1 MIFLKNFIKF
11 LFCKILF
18 RVQYYNI
25 ENLQKYDKFLI
36 CPNHS
41 SIFDPFFIYSIS
53 NNLSIMAKSEI
64 FKNKLIAKILKHYN
78 IFPVDR
84 KKVDFKS
91 LLKALSVFN
100 NDSCTLLI
108 FPEGGVI
115 KNKED
120 IGKKFHNGASF
131 ISAKLNIPIV
141 PVFITRRPKLFS
153 KVEVIFGKPIFMDKN
168 LLKNKN
174 DLKISSKNLINIIYN
189 LKNKSSN

>member
-1 MIFLKNFIKF
+1 MKTFIKF
-11 LFCKILF
+11 VFCKLLF
-18 RVQYYNI
+18 HVHYYNI

-41 SIFDPFFIYSIS
+41 SVFDPFFIYAVS

-78 IFPVDR
+78 VFPVDR

-91 LLKALSVFN
+91 LFKALSVFDDN
-100 NDSCTLLI
+100 NCSLLI

-115 KNKED
+115 KSKKD

-131 ISAKLNIPIV
+131 IAAKLNVPIV
-141 PVFITRRPKLFS
+141 PVFITRRPKFFS
-153 KVEVIFGKPIFMDKN
+153 KVKVIFGEPIFMNRN
-168 LLKNKN
+168 LLKNKD
-174 DLKISSKNLINIIYN
+174 DLKISSKNLINIIYD
-189 LKNKSSN
+189 LENKPSN